1 VVEHL
6 FATTNHQW
14 ILFFTNKGRVYRAK
28 AWQLPEASRDA
39 KGGHVAGL
47 LSFLPEE
54 EIAQVLA
61 IRDYA
66 AHPYLLL
73 ATKRGLVKKTPLAL
87 YDSPRQAGIIAVN
100 FRDDD
105 DELIGAELCDSGDEV
120 LLISRKGQAIR
131 FPADD
136 AELRPMGRAT
146 SGVTGM
152 RFRPG
157 DELLSL
163 SAVRPSDDANGRY
176 VFTVTDGGFAKRTR
190 VVEYRQ
196 QGRGGLGIKAMK
208 LHEDR
213 GSLVGGLVV
222 TDNDEVIAIKA
233 SGQITRSP
241 VVEVPVKGR
250 DTMGVRFVGVGGND
264 SVVAIA
270 LNPETTADVAQLD
283 PDTPVD
289 DDAGSIDDHDEV
301 LPEPVAGSAAASS
314 EVEEDDS
321 E

>member
-1 VVEHL
+1 MRGAALRTDDVVEHL

-28 AWQLPEASRDA
+28 AWQLPESDA

-66 AHPYLLL
+66 AHPYFLL
-73 ATKRGLVKKTPLAL
+73 ATKRGLVKKTPLTL

-105 DELIGAELCDSGDEV
+105 DELIGELCDSGDEV

-136 AELRPMGRAT
+136 GELRPMGRAT

-152 RFRPG
+152 RFRAG

-163 SAVRPSDDANGRY
+163 SVVRPSDDTNGRY

-190 VVEYRQ
+190 VGVPGAGPRRVGD
-196 QGRGGLGIKAMK
+196 QG
-208 LHEDR
+208 HETPR
-213 GSLVGGLVV
+213 GSRVFGG
-222 TDNDEVIAIKA
+222 
-233 SGQITRSP
+233 RP
-241 VVEVPVKGR
+241 RR
-250 DTMGVRFVGVGGND
+250 DR
-264 SVVAIA
+264 
-270 LNPETTADVAQLD
+270 Q
-283 PDTPVD
+283 
-289 DDAGSIDDHDEV
+289 
-301 LPEPVAGSAAASS
+301 
-314 EVEEDDS
+314 
-321 E
+321 